1 MLSVS
6 QGFLKSHSP
15 NHQYSE
21 AVLVQ
26 YDENTISLAKLI
38 EIHLRTHASSSQHSM
53 RKKYRS
59 AIYVDNNAMA
69 ERCINILDTLRPQ
82 FDNPLVTQVLS
93 IVDFKR
99 SSDSYMDYY
108 ATNPDRPFCITYIE
122 PKLALLRRDFK
133 DCLQI
138 IDQK

>member
-15 NHQYSE
+15 NHLYSE
-21 AVLVQ
+21 AVLIQ
-26 YDENTISLAKLI
+26 YDENIISLAKLI

-59 AIYVDNNAMA
+59 ALYVDNNAMA
-69 ERCINILDTLRPQ
+69 ERCINILDTLSTQ
-82 FDNPLVTQVLS
+82 FDKPLVTQVLS
-93 IVDFKR
+93 IVEFKR
-99 SSDSYMDYY
+99 SSDSYREYY

-122 PKLALLRRDFK
+122 PKLALLRRDFE
-133 DCLQI
+133 DCLQT